1 MQAKFVIAKFLW
13 KRTGLAK
20 VGVKGIGSGQSRVR
34 ATKARMAKCQG
45 GKCKGARARVQEP
58 LF

>member
-20 VGVKGIGSGQSRVR
+20 VGVKGKSL
-34 ATKARMAKCQG
+34 G
-45 GKCKGARARVQEP
+45 GKSKGGKRHQALCSEDLYSWQDASVGVP
-58 LF
+58 Y